1 MMKGGYFS
9 RITLVVFQIEKFS
22 EAYSFPTISP
32 PPVSKQIFELN
43 QAIPPPQK
51 SPSGPGGA
59 GLNNRYVKIQ

>member
-1 MMKGGYFS
+1 MMKGGYFL

-22 EAYSFPTISP
+22 EADSFQTLSP

-43 QAIPPPQK
+43 PPLQK

-59 GLNNRYVKIQ
+59 GLNNRSVKI